1 MTHDI
6 LEVRHGAIEHMQRLD
21 DIDLHVER
29 RQLLRTARAV
39 RDARLR
45 HDPGTQAH
53 HLDSWTRS
61 WRAVGCWNLPSSH
74 GLYRPI
80 RLA

>member
-29 RQLLRTARAV
+29 RQLLRTAGAV

-45 HDPGTQAH
+45 HEGTQAH
-53 HLDSWTRS
+53 HLVSCHGHG
-61 WRAVGCWNLPSSH
+61 VGGRW
-74 GLYRPI
+74 GVGI
-80 RLA
+80 